1 MTTKTK
7 HGTRWLCTTALLMA
21 MNIIMSMSVFSVPV
35 PGGHLYLNDVII
47 CFAALILD
55 PLGAFCVG
63 GVGAFLG
70 DFFFYPTPM
79 FVSLVTHGLQ
89 AVVISLCAH
98 RMMKE
103 KPVIAS
109 LIGVLLGAVI
119 MVVGYSLGRAFI
131 YATPAAAIAK
141 LPYQILQALVGAA
154 LSTAGVC
161 YQGMFRNPM
170 VSPDILGASTGAG
183 FGAAVA
189 ILLGAGYFGIS
200 AAAFCCGL
208 LAVAAA
214 WLVSRLSRTN
224 QTVALILAGMMIS
237 SLFSAGTSFVKL
249 VADTQQQLPAIT
261 YWLMGSLSSIKDK
274 DVLFLSIPVTLGMVP
289 LLVLRWRM
297 NLLTLGEEEAQSM
310 GVNTR
315 RLRGTV
321 IVCAT
326 LLTSAS
332 VAVSGMI
339 GWVGLVIPHFCR
351 MLFGYD
357 YRRLIPAGALFGASF
372 LLIVDDIARLVTTGE
387 LPLGILTAF
396 VGAPLFVYL
405 IVTGGRRRVH

>member
-1 MTTKTK
+1 MSTVF
-7 HGTRWLCTTALLMA
+7 H
-21 MNIIMSMSVFSVPV
+21 NI
-35 PGGHLYLNDVII
+35 LRAADKRYARR
-47 CFAALILD
+47 FAV
-55 PLGAFCVG
+55 LGAV
-63 GVGAFLG
+63 FL
-70 DFFFYPTPM
+70 
-79 FVSLVTHGLQ
+79 
-89 AVVISLCAH
+89 A
-98 RMMKE
+98 
-103 KPVIAS
+103 
-109 LIGVLLGAVI
+109 VLLGSLLVGRYALSPGQLVHMLWTRISGGAADWPISDDKVVFAVRLPR
-119 MVVGYSLGRAFI
+119 V
-131 YATPAAAIAK
+131 AAA
-141 LPYQILQALVGAA
+141 ALVGAA
-154 LSTAGVC
+154 LAVSGAA

-208 LAVAAA
+208 LAVAAS
-214 WLVSRLSRTN
+214 WLVSRLSKAH
-224 QTVALILAGMMIS
+224 QAVALILAGMMIS

-274 DVLFLSIPVTLGMVP
+274 DVVFLAIPVALGMIP
-289 LLVLRWRM
+289 LFFLRWRM
-297 NLLTLGEEEAQSM
+297 NLLTVGEEEAQSM

-315 RLRGTV
+315 RLRGAV

-357 YRRLIPAGALFGASF
+357 YRRLIPAGALFGAAF
-372 LLIVDDIARLVTTGE
+372 LLAVDDIARLVTTGE

-396 VGAPLFVYL
+396 VGAPLFLYL
-405 IVTGGRRRVH
+405 IATGGGRRVH

>member
-1 MTTKTK
+1 MTAADK
-7 HGTRWLCTTALLMA
+7 RYARR
-21 MNIIMSMSVFSVPV
+21 
-35 PGGHLYLNDVII
+35 
-47 CFAALILD
+47 FAV
-55 PLGAFCVG
+55 LGAV
-63 GVGAFLG
+63 FL
-70 DFFFYPTPM
+70 
-79 FVSLVTHGLQ
+79 
-89 AVVISLCAH
+89 A
-98 RMMKE
+98 
-103 KPVIAS
+103 
-109 LIGVLLGAVI
+109 VLLGSLLVGRYALSPGQLIHMLWTRISGGAADWPLSDDKVVFAVRLPR
-119 MVVGYSLGRAFI
+119 V
-131 YATPAAAIAK
+131 AAA
-141 LPYQILQALVGAA
+141 ALVGAA
-154 LSTAGVC
+154 LAVSGAA

-214 WLVSRLSRTN
+214 WLVSRLSKAD
-224 QTVALILAGMMIS
+224 QAVALILAGMMIS

-274 DVLFLSIPVTLGMVP
+274 DVVFLAIPVALGMIP
-289 LLVLRWRM
+289 LFFLRWRM
-297 NLLTLGEEEAQSM
+297 NLLTVGEEEAQSM

-315 RLRGTV
+315 RLRGAV

-357 YRRLIPAGALFGASF
+357 YRRLIPAGALFGAAF
-372 LLIVDDIARLVTTGE
+372 LLAVDDIARLVTTGE

-396 VGAPLFVYL
+396 VGAPLFLYL
-405 IVTGGRRRVH
+405 IATGGRRRVH

>member
-1 MTTKTK
+1 MSTVF
-7 HGTRWLCTTALLMA
+7 H
-21 MNIIMSMSVFSVPV
+21 NI
-35 PGGHLYLNDVII
+35 LRAADKRYARR
-47 CFAALILD
+47 FAV
-55 PLGAFCVG
+55 LGAV
-63 GVGAFLG
+63 FL
-70 DFFFYPTPM
+70 
-79 FVSLVTHGLQ
+79 
-89 AVVISLCAH
+89 A
-98 RMMKE
+98 
-103 KPVIAS
+103 
-109 LIGVLLGAVI
+109 VLLGSLLVGRYALSPGQLVHMLWTRISGGAADWPISDDKVVFAVRLPR
-119 MVVGYSLGRAFI
+119 V
-131 YATPAAAIAK
+131 AAA
-141 LPYQILQALVGAA
+141 ALVGAA
-154 LSTAGVC
+154 LAVSGAA

-214 WLVSRLSRTN
+214 WLVSRLSKAN
-224 QTVALILAGMMIS
+224 QAVALILAGMMIS

-249 VADTQQQLPAIT
+249 AADTQQQLPAIT

-274 DVLFLSIPVTLGMVP
+274 DVVFLAIPVALGMIP
-289 LLVLRWRM
+289 LFFLRWRM
-297 NLLTLGEEEAQSM
+297 NLLTVGEEEAQSM

-315 RLRGTV
+315 RLRGAV

-357 YRRLIPAGALFGASF
+357 YRRLIPAGALFGAAF
-372 LLIVDDIARLVTTGE
+372 LLAVDDIARLVTTGE

-396 VGAPLFVYL
+396 VGAPLFLYL
-405 IVTGGRRRVH
+405 IATGGGRRVH

>member
-1 MTTKTK
+1 MTAADK
-7 HGTRWLCTTALLMA
+7 RYARR
-21 MNIIMSMSVFSVPV
+21 
-35 PGGHLYLNDVII
+35 
-47 CFAALILD
+47 FA
-55 PLGAFCVG
+55 V
-63 GVGAFLG
+63 
-70 DFFFYPTPM
+70 
-79 FVSLVTHGLQ
+79 
-89 AVVISLCAH
+89 
-98 RMMKE
+98 
-103 KPVIAS
+103 
-109 LIGVLLGAVI
+109 LGAVFLA
-119 MVVGYSLGRAFI
+119 MLLGSLLLGR
-131 YATPAAAIAK
+131 YALSPGQLLHMLWTKVTGGAADWPLSDDKVVFAVRLPRVAAA
-141 LPYQILQALVGAA
+141 ALVGAA
-154 LSTAGVC
+154 LAVSGAA

-214 WLVSRLSRTN
+214 WLVSRLSKAD
-224 QTVALILAGMMIS
+224 QAVALILAGMMIS

-274 DVLFLSIPVTLGMVP
+274 DVVFLAIPVALGMIP
-289 LLVLRWRM
+289 LFFLRWRM

-315 RLRGTV
+315 RLRGAV

-357 YRRLIPAGALFGASF
+357 YRRLIPAAALFGAAF
-372 LLIVDDIARLVTTGE
+372 LLAVDDIARLVTTGE

-396 VGAPLFVYL
+396 VGAPLFLYL
-405 IVTGGRRRVH
+405 IITGGRRHEH

>member
-1 MTTKTK
+1 MSTVF
-7 HGTRWLCTTALLMA
+7 H
-21 MNIIMSMSVFSVPV
+21 NI
-35 PGGHLYLNDVII
+35 LRAADKRYARR
-47 CFAALILD
+47 FAV
-55 PLGAFCVG
+55 LGAV
-63 GVGAFLG
+63 FL
-70 DFFFYPTPM
+70 
-79 FVSLVTHGLQ
+79 
-89 AVVISLCAH
+89 A
-98 RMMKE
+98 
-103 KPVIAS
+103 
-109 LIGVLLGAVI
+109 VLLG
-119 MVVGYSLGRAFI
+119 SLLLGR
-131 YATPAAAIAK
+131 YALSPRQLLHMLWTKVTGGAADWPLSDDKVVFAVRLPRVAAA
-141 LPYQILQALVGAA
+141 ALVGAA
-154 LSTAGVC
+154 LAVSGAA

-261 YWLMGSLSSIKDK
+261 YWLMGSLSSVKDT

-289 LLVLRWRM
+289 LLALRWRM

-405 IVTGGRRRVH
+405 IVTGGGRRVH

>member
-1 MTTKTK
+1 MSTVF
-7 HGTRWLCTTALLMA
+7 H
-21 MNIIMSMSVFSVPV
+21 NI
-35 PGGHLYLNDVII
+35 LRAADKRYARR
-47 CFAALILD
+47 FAV
-55 PLGAFCVG
+55 LGAV
-63 GVGAFLG
+63 FL
-70 DFFFYPTPM
+70 
-79 FVSLVTHGLQ
+79 
-89 AVVISLCAH
+89 A
-98 RMMKE
+98 
-103 KPVIAS
+103 
-109 LIGVLLGAVI
+109 VLLG
-119 MVVGYSLGRAFI
+119 SLLLGR
-131 YATPAAAIAK
+131 YALSPGQLLHMLWTKVTGGAADWPLSDDKVVFAVRLPRVAAA
-141 LPYQILQALVGAA
+141 ALVGAA
-154 LSTAGVC
+154 LAVSGAA

-261 YWLMGSLSSIKDK
+261 YWLMGSLSSVKDT

-289 LLVLRWRM
+289 LLALRWRM

-357 YRRLIPAGALFGASF
+357 YRRLIPTGALFGASF

-405 IVTGGRRRVH
+405 IVTGGGRRVH

>member
-1 MTTKTK
+1 MSTVF
-7 HGTRWLCTTALLMA
+7 H
-21 MNIIMSMSVFSVPV
+21 NI
-35 PGGHLYLNDVII
+35 LRAADKRYARR
-47 CFAALILD
+47 FAV
-55 PLGAFCVG
+55 LGAV
-63 GVGAFLG
+63 FL
-70 DFFFYPTPM
+70 
-79 FVSLVTHGLQ
+79 
-89 AVVISLCAH
+89 A
-98 RMMKE
+98 
-103 KPVIAS
+103 
-109 LIGVLLGAVI
+109 VLLGSLLVGRYALSPGQLIHMLWTRITGGAADWPISDDKVVFAVRLPR
-119 MVVGYSLGRAFI
+119 V
-131 YATPAAAIAK
+131 AAA
-141 LPYQILQALVGAA
+141 ALVGAA
-154 LSTAGVC
+154 LAVSGAA

-214 WLVSRLSRTN
+214 WLVSRLSKAD
-224 QTVALILAGMMIS
+224 QAVALILAGMMIS

-274 DVLFLSIPVTLGMVP
+274 DVVFLAIPVALGMIP
-289 LLVLRWRM
+289 LFFLRWRM
-297 NLLTLGEEEAQSM
+297 NLLTVGEEEAQSM

-315 RLRGTV
+315 RLRGAV

-357 YRRLIPAGALFGASF
+357 YRRLIPAGALFGAAF
-372 LLIVDDIARLVTTGE
+372 LLAVDDIARLVTTGE

-396 VGAPLFVYL
+396 VGAPLFLYL
-405 IVTGGRRRVH
+405 IATGGRRRVH

>member
-1 MTTKTK
+1 M
-7 HGTRWLCTTALLMA
+7 
-21 MNIIMSMSVFSVPV
+21 
-35 PGGHLYLNDVII
+35 
-47 CFAALILD
+47 
-55 PLGAFCVG
+55 LGAV
-63 GVGAFLG
+63 FL
-70 DFFFYPTPM
+70 
-79 FVSLVTHGLQ
+79 
-89 AVVISLCAH
+89 A
-98 RMMKE
+98 
-103 KPVIAS
+103 
-109 LIGVLLGAVI
+109 VLLGSLLVGRYALSPGQLVHMLWARISGGAADWPISDDKVVFAVRLPR
-119 MVVGYSLGRAFI
+119 V
-131 YATPAAAIAK
+131 AAA
-141 LPYQILQALVGAA
+141 ALVGAA
-154 LSTAGVC
+154 LAVSGAA

-214 WLVSRLSRTN
+214 WLVSRLSKAD
-224 QTVALILAGMMIS
+224 QAMALILAGMMIS

-274 DVLFLSIPVTLGMVP
+274 DVVFLAIPVALGMIP
-289 LLVLRWRM
+289 LFFLRWRM
-297 NLLTLGEEEAQSM
+297 NLLTVGEEEAQSM

-315 RLRGTV
+315 RLRGAV

-357 YRRLIPAGALFGASF
+357 YRRLIPAGALFGAAF
-372 LLIVDDIARLVTTGE
+372 LLAVDDIARLVTTGE

-396 VGAPLFVYL
+396 VGAPLFLYL
-405 IVTGGRRRVH
+405 IATGGGRRVH

>member
-1 MTTKTK
+1 MSTIF
-7 HGTRWLCTTALLMA
+7 H
-21 MNIIMSMSVFSVPV
+21 NI
-35 PGGHLYLNDVII
+35 LRAADKRYARR
-47 CFAALILD
+47 FAV
-55 PLGAFCVG
+55 LGAV
-63 GVGAFLG
+63 FL
-70 DFFFYPTPM
+70 
-79 FVSLVTHGLQ
+79 
-89 AVVISLCAH
+89 A
-98 RMMKE
+98 
-103 KPVIAS
+103 
-109 LIGVLLGAVI
+109 VLLGSLLVGRYALSPGQLVHMLWTRISGGAADWPISDDKVVFAVRLPR
-119 MVVGYSLGRAFI
+119 V
-131 YATPAAAIAK
+131 AAA
-141 LPYQILQALVGAA
+141 ALVGAA
-154 LSTAGVC
+154 LAVSGAA

-200 AAAFCCGL
+200 VAAFCCGL

-214 WLVSRLSRTN
+214 WLVSRLSKAD
-224 QTVALILAGMMIS
+224 QAVALILAGMMIS

-261 YWLMGSLSSIKDK
+261 YWLMGSLSSVKDT

-289 LLVLRWRM
+289 LLALRWRM

-405 IVTGGRRRVH
+405 IVTGGGRRVH

>member
-1 MTTKTK
+1 MTAADK
-7 HGTRWLCTTALLMA
+7 RYARR
-21 MNIIMSMSVFSVPV
+21 
-35 PGGHLYLNDVII
+35 
-47 CFAALILD
+47 FAV
-55 PLGAFCVG
+55 LGAV
-63 GVGAFLG
+63 FL
-70 DFFFYPTPM
+70 
-79 FVSLVTHGLQ
+79 
-89 AVVISLCAH
+89 A
-98 RMMKE
+98 
-103 KPVIAS
+103 
-109 LIGVLLGAVI
+109 VLLG
-119 MVVGYSLGRAFI
+119 SLLLGR
-131 YATPAAAIAK
+131 YALSPGQLLHMLWTKVTGGAADWPLSDDKVVFAVRLPRVAAA
-141 LPYQILQALVGAA
+141 ALVGAA
-154 LSTAGVC
+154 LAVSGAA
-161 YQGMFRNPM
+161 YQERCRNPV

-224 QTVALILAGMMIS
+224 QAVALILAGMMIS

>member
-1 MTTKTK
+1 MSTVF
-7 HGTRWLCTTALLMA
+7 H
-21 MNIIMSMSVFSVPV
+21 NI
-35 PGGHLYLNDVII
+35 LRAADKRYARR
-47 CFAALILD
+47 FAV
-55 PLGAFCVG
+55 LGAV
-63 GVGAFLG
+63 FL
-70 DFFFYPTPM
+70 
-79 FVSLVTHGLQ
+79 
-89 AVVISLCAH
+89 A
-98 RMMKE
+98 
-103 KPVIAS
+103 
-109 LIGVLLGAVI
+109 VLLG
-119 MVVGYSLGRAFI
+119 SLLLGR
-131 YATPAAAIAK
+131 YALSPGQLLHMLWTKVTGGAADWPLSDDKVVFAVRLPRVAAA
-141 LPYQILQALVGAA
+141 ALVGAA
-154 LSTAGVC
+154 LAVSGAA

-261 YWLMGSLSSIKDK
+261 YWLMGSLSSVKDT
-274 DVLFLSIPVTLGMVP
+274 DVLFLSIPV
-289 LLVLRWRM
+289 
-297 NLLTLGEEEAQSM
+297 TLGEEEAQSM

-357 YRRLIPAGALFGASF
+357 YRRLIPTGALFGASF

-405 IVTGGRRRVH
+405 IVTGGGRRVH

>member
-1 MTTKTK
+1 MTAADK
-7 HGTRWLCTTALLMA
+7 HYARR
-21 MNIIMSMSVFSVPV
+21 
-35 PGGHLYLNDVII
+35 
-47 CFAALILD
+47 FAV
-55 PLGAFCVG
+55 LGAV
-63 GVGAFLG
+63 FL
-70 DFFFYPTPM
+70 
-79 FVSLVTHGLQ
+79 
-89 AVVISLCAH
+89 A
-98 RMMKE
+98 
-103 KPVIAS
+103 
-109 LIGVLLGAVI
+109 VLLG
-119 MVVGYSLGRAFI
+119 SLLLGRSALSPGQLLHMLWTKVTGDAADWPLSDDKVVF
-131 YATPAAAIAK
+131 AVRLPRVAAA
-141 LPYQILQALVGAA
+141 ALVGAA
-154 LSTAGVC
+154 LAVSGAA

-274 DVLFLSIPVTLGMVP
+274 DVLFLAIPVVLGMIP
-289 LLVLRWRM
+289 LFFLRWRM
-297 NLLTLGEEEAQSM
+297 NLLTVGEEEAQSM

-315 RLRGTV
+315 RLRGAV

-357 YRRLIPAGALFGASF
+357 YRRLIPAGALFGAAC

-405 IVTGGRRRVH
+405 IVTGGGRRVH

>member
-1 MTTKTK
+1 MTAADK
-7 HGTRWLCTTALLMA
+7 RYARR
-21 MNIIMSMSVFSVPV
+21 
-35 PGGHLYLNDVII
+35 
-47 CFAALILD
+47 FAV
-55 PLGAFCVG
+55 LGAV
-63 GVGAFLG
+63 FL
-70 DFFFYPTPM
+70 
-79 FVSLVTHGLQ
+79 
-89 AVVISLCAH
+89 A
-98 RMMKE
+98 
-103 KPVIAS
+103 
-109 LIGVLLGAVI
+109 VLLGSLLVGRYTLSPGHLIHMLWTRISGGAADWPISDDKVVFAVRLPR
-119 MVVGYSLGRAFI
+119 V
-131 YATPAAAIAK
+131 AAA
-141 LPYQILQALVGAA
+141 ALVGAA
-154 LSTAGVC
+154 LAVSGAA

-214 WLVSRLSRTN
+214 WLVSRLSKAD
-224 QTVALILAGMMIS
+224 QAVALILAGMMIS
-237 SLFSAGTSFVKL
+237 SLLSAGTSCVKL

-274 DVLFLSIPVTLGMVP
+274 DVVFLAIPVALGMIP
-289 LLVLRWRM
+289 LFFLRWRM
-297 NLLTLGEEEAQSM
+297 NLLTVGEEEAQSM

-315 RLRGTV
+315 RLRGAV

-357 YRRLIPAGALFGASF
+357 YRRLIPAGALFGAAF
-372 LLIVDDIARLVTTGE
+372 LLAVDDIARLVTTGE

-396 VGAPLFVYL
+396 VGAPLFLYL
-405 IVTGGRRRVH
+405 IATGGGRRVH

>member
-1 MTTKTK
+1 MSTVF
-7 HGTRWLCTTALLMA
+7 H
-21 MNIIMSMSVFSVPV
+21 NI
-35 PGGHLYLNDVII
+35 LRAADKRYARR
-47 CFAALILD
+47 FAV
-55 PLGAFCVG
+55 LGAV
-63 GVGAFLG
+63 FL
-70 DFFFYPTPM
+70 
-79 FVSLVTHGLQ
+79 
-89 AVVISLCAH
+89 A
-98 RMMKE
+98 
-103 KPVIAS
+103 
-109 LIGVLLGAVI
+109 VLLGSLLVGRYALSPGQLVHMLWARISGGAADWPLSDDKVVFAVRLPR
-119 MVVGYSLGRAFI
+119 V
-131 YATPAAAIAK
+131 AAA
-141 LPYQILQALVGAA
+141 ALVGAA
-154 LSTAGVC
+154 LAVSGAA

-214 WLVSRLSRTN
+214 WLVSRLSKAD
-224 QTVALILAGMMIS
+224 QAVALILAGMMIS

-274 DVLFLSIPVTLGMVP
+274 DVVFLAIPVALGMIP
-289 LLVLRWRM
+289 LFFLRWRM
-297 NLLTLGEEEAQSM
+297 NLLTVGEEEAQSM

-315 RLRGTV
+315 RLRGAV

-357 YRRLIPAGALFGASF
+357 YRRLIPAGALFGAAF
-372 LLIVDDIARLVTTGE
+372 LLAVDDIARLVTTGE

-396 VGAPLFVYL
+396 VGAPLFLYL
-405 IVTGGRRRVH
+405 IATGGRRRVH

>member
-1 MTTKTK
+1 MSTVF
-7 HGTRWLCTTALLMA
+7 H
-21 MNIIMSMSVFSVPV
+21 NI
-35 PGGHLYLNDVII
+35 LRAADKRYARR
-47 CFAALILD
+47 FAV
-55 PLGAFCVG
+55 LGAV
-63 GVGAFLG
+63 FL
-70 DFFFYPTPM
+70 
-79 FVSLVTHGLQ
+79 
-89 AVVISLCAH
+89 A
-98 RMMKE
+98 
-103 KPVIAS
+103 
-109 LIGVLLGAVI
+109 VLLGSLLVGRYALSPGQLVHMLWARITGGAADWPISDDKVVFAVRLPR
-119 MVVGYSLGRAFI
+119 V
-131 YATPAAAIAK
+131 AAA
-141 LPYQILQALVGAA
+141 ALVGAA
-154 LSTAGVC
+154 LAVSGAA

-214 WLVSRLSRTN
+214 WLVSRLSKAD
-224 QTVALILAGMMIS
+224 QAVALILAGMMIS

-274 DVLFLSIPVTLGMVP
+274 DVVFLAIPVALGMIP
-289 LLVLRWRM
+289 LFFLRWRM
-297 NLLTLGEEEAQSM
+297 NLLTVGEEEAQSM

-315 RLRGTV
+315 RLRGAV

-357 YRRLIPAGALFGASF
+357 YRRLIPAGALFGAAF
-372 LLIVDDIARLVTTGE
+372 LLAVDDIARLVTTGE

-396 VGAPLFVYL
+396 VGAPLFLYL
-405 IVTGGRRRVH
+405 IATGGGRRVH

>member
-1 MTTKTK
+1 MSTVF
-7 HGTRWLCTTALLMA
+7 H
-21 MNIIMSMSVFSVPV
+21 NI
-35 PGGHLYLNDVII
+35 LRAADKRYARR
-47 CFAALILD
+47 FAV
-55 PLGAFCVG
+55 LGAV
-63 GVGAFLG
+63 FL
-70 DFFFYPTPM
+70 
-79 FVSLVTHGLQ
+79 
-89 AVVISLCAH
+89 A
-98 RMMKE
+98 
-103 KPVIAS
+103 
-109 LIGVLLGAVI
+109 VLLGSLLVGRYALSPGQLVHMLWARISGGAADWPISDDKVVFAVRLPR
-119 MVVGYSLGRAFI
+119 V
-131 YATPAAAIAK
+131 AAA
-141 LPYQILQALVGAA
+141 ALVGAA
-154 LSTAGVC
+154 LAVSGAA

-214 WLVSRLSRTN
+214 WLVSRLSKAD
-224 QTVALILAGMMIS
+224 QAMALILAGMMIS

-274 DVLFLSIPVTLGMVP
+274 DVVFLAIPVALGMIP
-289 LLVLRWRM
+289 LFFLRWRM
-297 NLLTLGEEEAQSM
+297 NLLTVGEEEAQSM

-315 RLRGTV
+315 RLRGAV

-357 YRRLIPAGALFGASF
+357 YRRLIPAGALFGAAF
-372 LLIVDDIARLVTTGE
+372 LLAVDDIARLVTTGE

-396 VGAPLFVYL
+396 VGAPLFLYL
-405 IVTGGRRRVH
+405 IATGGGRRVH